1 MLLSDIFVKIL
12 SAVFWGF
19 QLPLMVS
26 HGGSHFI
33 CCHASGSA
41 VMYGILPD
49 AVVTE
54 LTCATRAD
62 LISSTRDW
70 KHEQKSE
77 LVDIK

>member
-1 MLLSDIFVKIL
+1 
-12 SAVFWGF
+12 
-19 QLPLMVS
+19 
-26 HGGSHFI
+26 
-33 CCHASGSA
+33 
-41 VMYGILPD
+41 MYGILPD